1 MFKRI
6 ILAIAVILPMSAFA
20 QKFGVADLDAIVQ
33 AMPEFAQMNAQIEEA
48 SKKYESE
55 LGKLTE
61 ELNKLFAEYQSIAED
76 PNTPD
81 AIKQRRMSEIQE
93 RDQKV
98 QQFKST
104 AYQDLERLSQQ
115 LSQPIQQKMMEAVQ
129 SVGADGDFTFIF
141 PNGSA
146 IYQGSNVINVTDLV
160 KAKLGLN

>member
-20 QKFGVADLDAIVQ
+20 QKFGVADLEVIVQ
-33 AMPEFAQMNAQIEEA
+33 LMPEYAQMNAQIEEA
-48 SKKYESE
+48 SKKYETE
-55 LGKLTE
+55 LGQLTD
-61 ELNKLFAEYQSIAED
+61 ELNKLYAEFQNIAND

-81 AIKQRRMSEIQE
+81 AIKQRRMSELQE

-115 LSQPIQQKMMEAVQ
+115 LSQPIQQKMFDAVKA
-129 SVGADGDFTFIF
+129 VGAEEDFTFIF

-146 IYQGSNVINVTDLV
+146 LYQGTNVINVTDLV